1 MPGIV
6 DVSLAVIAAASVVA
20 VLVAIPVLLQI
31 RRTAARA
38 ESLLAQVEGTLPA
51 LLAELREATAKAER
65 TMDAMGG
72 LAESMER
79 MDRLTAAAAR
89 SLELA
94 GVVLRHM
101 AADVVAPS
109 VANAAGLLAVLREGI
124 QWVWPRGERRRIHDR
139 TP

>member
-1 MPGIV
+1 MPGIT

-20 VLVAIPVLLQI
+20 VLVAIPALVQI

-38 ESLLAQVEGTLPA
+38 ESLLTRVEATLPA
-51 LLAELREATAKAER
+51 LLVELRQATARAER

-72 LAESMER
+72 LTETVEG
-79 MDRLTAAAAR
+79 MDRLTAAAMR
-89 SLELA
+89 TVELA
-94 GVVLRHM
+94 GVALRHM

-109 VANAAGLLAVLREGI
+109 VANAAGLLAAVREGI
-124 QWVWPRGERRRIHDR
+124 QWVWPRRERRRIHDR

>member
-20 VLVAIPVLLQI
+20 VLVAIPALVQI

-38 ESLLAQVEGTLPA
+38 ESLLTQVESTLPA
-51 LLAELREATAKAER
+51 LLVELRQATARAER

-72 LAESMER
+72 LTETVER
-79 MDRLTAAAAR
+79 MDRLTAAATR
-89 SLELA
+89 TVELA
-94 GVVLRHM
+94 GVTLRHVT
-101 AADVVAPS
+101 ADVVAPS
-109 VANAAGLLAVLREGI
+109 VANAAGLLAVVLEGI
-124 QWVWPRGERRRIHDR
+124 QRVWPRRERRRIHDR